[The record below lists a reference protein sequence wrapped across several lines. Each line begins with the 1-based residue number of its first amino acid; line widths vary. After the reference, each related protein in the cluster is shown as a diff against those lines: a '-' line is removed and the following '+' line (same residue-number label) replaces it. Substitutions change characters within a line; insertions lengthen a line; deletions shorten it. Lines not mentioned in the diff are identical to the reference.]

1 MPSLAYTTTLHTI
14 RHWLY
19 RHYRAVILIGW
30 ILLLL
35 STYTL
40 LTQTDLDT
48 QIIAL
53 GVLTVLT
60 TNWWGPLVYIA
71 TYIVRP
77 LVLLPVSIFSVTSG
91 VVFGVWPGLLVTYV
105 GIIISGSVAY
115 ALGRWLGRSLQFTS
129 MVPKGPNL
137 IKRRPFEVV
146 LSLHLTMLPYD
157 LVNYSLGMARIPFP
171 PFLFGILLGMIPG
184 TISLTL
190 LGASVNI
197 ETLLNDGLSTNTFDL
212 RYFGLSLVIF
222 LLSLAGSYLY
232 RRYYRPYGNSIHKQ

>member
-1 MPSLAYTTTLHTI
+1 MLSPVYTNILRAI

-35 STYTL
+35 STYTV
-40 LTQTDLDT
+40 LTQTELDT

-60 TNWWGPLVYIA
+60 TNWWGPLVYLA

-77 LVLLPVSIFSVTSG
+77 LVLLPVSVFSLTSG
-91 VVFGVWPGLLVTYV
+91 VVFGVWPGLLITYV
-105 GIIISGSVAY
+105 GIVISGSVAY
-115 ALGRWLGRSLQFTS
+115 ALGHWLGHTLQFTN
-129 MVPKGPNL
+129 VIPKSPAL
-137 IKRRPFEVV
+137 VARRPFEVV
-146 LSLHLTMLPYD
+146 LGLHLTMLPYD
-157 LVNYSLGMARIPFP
+157 LINYSAGVARIPFGS
-171 PFLFGILLGMIPG
+171 FLLGVLLGMIPG

-190 LGASVNI
+190 LGASVDI
-197 ETLLNDGLSTNTFDL
+197 ETLLSDGLSANTFDL

-232 RRYYRPYGNSIHKQ
+232 RRYYRP